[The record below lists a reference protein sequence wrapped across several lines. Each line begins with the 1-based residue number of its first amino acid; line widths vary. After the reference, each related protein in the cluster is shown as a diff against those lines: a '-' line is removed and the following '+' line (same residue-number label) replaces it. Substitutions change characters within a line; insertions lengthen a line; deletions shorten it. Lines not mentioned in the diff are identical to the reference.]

1 MQILIFLLLLNICL
15 DFSLIH
21 IATVTGNS
29 SFGHLDLMGF
39 QSSHTKVINTMLF

>member
-1 MQILIFLLLLNICL
+1 MPILIFLLLLNICF

-29 SFGHLDLMGF
+29 FVDHLDLMGF
-39 QSSHTKVINTMLF
+39 QSSHTKVINKMLF